1 MTRATKQLLEQTKKR
16 RLKNTV
22 KSRGIIEADS
32 RVEIQEWVWSSDAF
46 RIKAVLGEPFECI
59 SSSGRKGGRVEG
71 GADEEASLGL
81 SRGYSWSRGSIVIEP
96 LRVNRSYTFDN
107 RVRMYLDRDTY

>member
-22 KSRGIIEADS
+22 ESRGIIEADS

-46 RIKAVLGEPFECI
+46 RIKAVLGELFECI
-59 SSSGRKGGRVEG
+59 SSSGREG
-71 GADEEASLGL
+71 ERAEEGADEEASLGL
-81 SRGYSWSRGSIVIEP
+81 SRLQLVSRI
-96 LRVNRSYTFDN
+96 
-107 RVRMYLDRDTY
+107 DRDRASTSKSILYV